1 MGQISGP
8 QFLPLFSS
16 PTMGRMLVEEASKYP
31 ETKLSVYCG
40 HTHSPGIFEVNNIKV
55 WTAGPIKYFFPRI
68 ERLIEIE

>member
-1 MGQISGP
+1 
-8 QFLPLFSS
+8 
-16 PTMGRMLVEEASKYP
+16 MLVEEASKYP

-68 ERLIEIE
+68 EGLIEIE